1 MNYIDTNTFNNCCSE
16 WDFYSS
22 KIIGAANLNPKKK
35 QLIDF
40 LLTPTYFV
48 DNIVYFDYR
57 ASIVN
62 LLITTPLTKY
72 KEVLSYILQMKI
84 DEDDYLFNDV
94 VYQNN
99 YSVYDV
105 IFLVANLNRWEID
118 ATLLLNIKPKQ
129 YDMSLVVF
137 NKYETL
143 KQLDIYLNTNIADP
157 LWGLYQ
163 KTYKLK

>member
-1 MNYIDTNTFNNCCSE
+1 
-16 WDFYSS
+16 
-22 KIIGAANLNPKKK
+22 
-35 QLIDF
+35 
-40 LLTPTYFV
+40 
-48 DNIVYFDYR
+48 
-57 ASIVN
+57 
-62 LLITTPLTKY
+62 
-72 KEVLSYILQMKI
+72 MKA

-118 ATLLLNIKPKQ
+118 ATLLLDIKPKQ

-137 NKYETL
+137 NKYEAL
-143 KQLDIYLNTNIADP
+143 KQIDIYLNTNIADP
-157 LWGLYQ
+157 LLGLYQ